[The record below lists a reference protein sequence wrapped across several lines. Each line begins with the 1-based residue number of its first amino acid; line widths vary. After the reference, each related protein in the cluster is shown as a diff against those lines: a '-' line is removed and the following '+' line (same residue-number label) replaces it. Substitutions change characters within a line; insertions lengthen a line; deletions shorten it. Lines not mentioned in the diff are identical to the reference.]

1 MLMKI
6 LTVIFSIFLFCLLIL
21 SHEFGHFAV
30 AKLIGVR
37 VNEFSVGMGPLLF
50 GKKKGDTQY
59 SLRLFPIGG
68 YCMLQGEDE
77 TEDGEEGIS
86 DDPSSFANQSP
97 LKKIA
102 VLAAGSFMNIFTAL
116 VVLLIIYLALGY
128 PFGVSARAAFRVMG
142 IFAAAVKDG
151 LVQILG
157 GEVGREDVMGVV
169 GMVGFISEQASY
181 GFLNVAFLLCMIS
194 VNLGIINMLPIPALD
209 GGRILFVIIRWL
221 SGGRLSAKA
230 EAYVHTAGMVL
241 LLALMVFLAINDSIN
256 LLR

>member
-1 MLMKI
+1 MKI
-6 LTVIFSIFLFCLLIL
+6 LTIIFSIFLFCLLIL

-30 AKLIGVR
+30 AKLMGVR

-50 GKKKGDTQY
+50 GRKKGETQY

-68 YCMLQGEDE
+68 YCMLQGEDGDD
-77 TEDGEEGIS
+77 EDEEIQN
-86 DDPSSFANQSP
+86 DPRSFSNQGP

-102 VLAAGSFMNIFTAL
+102 ILAAGSLMNILTAFVIL
-116 VVLLIIYLALGY
+116 IIIYLALGY
-128 PFGVSARAAFRVMG
+128 PVGISSRAAVRAMG
-142 IFAAAVKDG
+142 FFVTAVKDG

-157 GEVGREDVMGVV
+157 GNVGREDVMGVV

-181 GFLNVAFLLCMIS
+181 GLANVAFFLCLIS
-194 VNLGIINMLPIPALD
+194 VNLGMVNLLPIPALD
-209 GGRILFVIIRWL
+209 GGRILFVIIRWI

-230 EAYVHTAGMVL
+230 EAYIHGAGMVL
-241 LLALMVFLAINDSIN
+241 LLALMVLLAINDSIN